1 MLDMPAI
8 LPYLASRFSEE
19 KVAHHLAF
27 FLELGRFLLE
37 CEAAAY
43 RWQYQSDEIEAS
55 VKHLREQQQCGL
67 RLMEIMKHVNPRMVC
82 LCFVLFEYNGG
93 RGS

>member
-1 MLDMPAI
+1 MLDMPTI
-8 LPYLASRFSEE
+8 LPYLAARFSEE
-19 KVAHHLAF
+19 KVAHHMAL
-27 FLELGRFLLE
+27 FLELARFLLE

-43 RWQYQSDEIEAS
+43 RWQYQSDDLEAA
-55 VKHLREQQQCGL
+55 VKHLREQQQSGL

-82 LCFVLFEYNGG
+82 LYFVLFGYDGE